1 MGCAPVGDEG
11 QHRPIESVADE
22 KDKGGRPVHN
32 ARTERFARDFEFV
45 KPIVAGSG
53 LSADW
58 ENSAAGQPDSA
69 PEPSA
74 GSVLHH
80 SDHLLP
86 HQFGDQRRQH
96 PLASSGLAGQE
107 GLKRRGLRKMQLL
120 DADHRVAHTLVHQD
134 AGQAGER
141 LRRVARDADRGGVG
155 RHQRIKRISQCPP
168 RLVNLVKGV
177 DFEQG

>member
-1 MGCAPVGDEG
+1 VRCAPVGDKG
-11 QHRPIESVADE
+11 QHRPVEPVADE

-32 ARTERFARDFEFV
+32 ARTERFARDFGFV

-58 ENSAAGQPDSA
+58 ENSAAGQPYPV
-69 PEPSA
+69 PEPLA

-96 PLASSGLAGQE
+96 SLASSGLAGQE
-107 GLKRRGLRKMQLL
+107 GLKRRRLRKMQLL
-120 DADHRVAHTLVHQD
+120 DAVDQRVRLLVT
-134 AGQAGER
+134 ETCI
-141 LRRVARDADRGGVG
+141 VG
-155 RHQRIKRISQCPP
+155 AAT
-168 RLVNLVKGV
+168 
-177 DFEQG
+177 

>member
-11 QHRPIESVADE
+11 RHRPIEPIADE

-53 LSADW
+53 LSANW
-58 ENSAAGQPDSA
+58 ENSAAGQPNPA
-69 PEPSA
+69 PKPSTA
-74 GSVLHH
+74 SVLHH

-96 PLASSGLAGQE
+96 SLASSGLAGQE
-107 GLKRRGLRKMQLL
+107 GLKRRACAKCSCSVRTTGLRTPWFTRMPAGLASACGVSPETL
-120 DADHRVAHTLVHQD
+120 IAVA
-134 AGQAGER
+134 
-141 LRRVARDADRGGVG
+141 
-155 RHQRIKRISQCPP
+155 
-168 RLVNLVKGV
+168 
-177 DFEQG
+177 